1 VKNSKPITEDDVY
14 LTELLIAKSFGNL
27 KHSVAKA
34 SSDALSSVGNTV
46 GGTVRKHPYATA
58 GTAVGAGIL
67 MFMLYK
73 LMNRSGSSRR
83 KNAREREERS
93 RSSMST
99 DLLGMLV
106 PIAAPYLA
114 AYLEKYLGRIF
125 SKDRD

>member
-1 VKNSKPITEDDVY
+1 MKNSKPITEDDVY

-27 KHSVAKA
+27 KRSVAKA

-46 GGTVRKHPYATA
+46 GGTVRKHPFATA

-83 KNAREREERS
+83 QYSSEREERS
-93 RSSMST
+93 RSGLAT

-106 PIAAPYLA
+106 PIAAPYFA
-114 AYLEKYLGRIF
+114 AYLEKYLGQMF
-125 SKDRD
+125 SKGRD